1 MAAINGGRGF
11 RADPMNREEPMN
23 SQQQS
28 KATDQPQAT
37 AWPVM
42 VLAHNEERH
51 IEACLD
57 SIFASDPDRAFDV
70 YVMANGCT
78 DRTEAIVQA
87 YGSKRSDVHL
97 VSIRMGDKCNA
108 WNVFVHETVPQQCP
122 GRQHYFFM
130 DGDATAAPGAFKA
143 LARGLD
149 QTPYAHAAAGVPL
162 VGRNAQRDR
171 DAMVREHALVANLYA
186 LRTSFV
192 DRLQEL
198 GVRVPLKLEGDDGM
212 IGAFVKW
219 NLDPVNNGTDD
230 QRVVVCTDAG
240 FRFVQFT
247 PMRMGDWVTYWK
259 RAVRYGRRNYEF
271 RLLGPLIESK
281 GLAAVPTDVTD
292 IYSMAQGLTLRW
304 QGLYTATNWVALRQ
318 MRRIG
323 RKSRI

>member
-1 MAAINGGRGF
+1 MSMQEMGEI
-11 RADPMNREEPMN
+11 
-23 SQQQS
+23 
-28 KATDQPQAT
+28 TDQPQVG

-57 SIFASDPDRAFDV
+57 SIFSSDPDRVFDV

-78 DRTEAIVQA
+78 DRTEAIVDA
-87 YGSKRSDVHL
+87 YARKHLGVHL
-97 VSIRMGDKCNA
+97 VSIRLGDKCNA
-108 WNVFVHETVPQQCP
+108 WNVFVHETVPQNCP

-143 LARGLD
+143 MARGLD
-149 QTPYAHAAAGVPL
+149 QSPYANAAAGVPL
-162 VGRNAQRDR
+162 AGRNAQRDR

-186 LRTSFV
+186 LRASFV
-192 DRLQEL
+192 VRLQEK

-219 NLDPVNNGTDD
+219 DLEPVSNGVDD
-230 QRVVVCTDAG
+230 KRIVVCRDAG
-240 FRFVQFT
+240 FEFVPFT
-247 PMRMGDWVTYWK
+247 PMSLRDWGVYWK

-271 RLLGPLIESK
+271 RLLGPLIESQ
-281 GLAAVPTDVTD
+281 GLAAVPKDVTD
-292 IYSMAQGLTLRW
+292 IYSLADGLTLRW
-304 QGLYTATNWVALRQ
+304 QGPYTISNWVALRQ

-323 RKSRI
+323 QGAKSPN